1 MSVQFG
7 IKLDSIRTNTIQMR
21 YILISFF
28 SIIAFS
34 QVHAQQ
40 YITDSEVSST
50 AVVADN
56 EMKILYFTASWC
68 GPCRMMKPTIEAM
81 DKDPNSTAKIYKMD
95 IDENITDNVLKVPG
109 VPTFMFLKNGTL
121 VGQHT
126 GAVSA
131 KDFKAIVAK
140 HTSLPPSSKLLE
152 YSPVPSK
159 YEVVAGSHP
168 NLTKNKLVK
177 LWHNDDYLTQMATSI
192 HENLMNEKDLLS
204 GLSLINRAIELN
216 KNGNNLFV
224 KSKLLT
230 KLGAKKEAL
239 AAAKT
244 ARSLMNSKKQF
255 TGEVDQL
262 IQQLKS

>member
-1 MSVQFG
+1 
-7 IKLDSIRTNTIQMR
+7 MR

-34 QVHAQQ
+34 QVNAQQ

-68 GPCRMMKPTIEAM
+68 GPCRMMKPAIEAM
-81 DKDPNSTAKIYKMD
+81 DKDPESPGKIYKMD
-95 IDENITDNVLKVPG
+95 IDQNITDNVLKIPG

-131 KDFKAIVAK
+131 TDLKAIVAK
-140 HTSLPPSSKLLE
+140 RAALPPSSKLLE
-152 YSPVPSK
+152 YTPVPSK
-159 YEVVAGSHP
+159 YEVVAGAHP
-168 NLTKNKLVK
+168 QLSKRELIK
-177 LWHNDDYLTQMATSI
+177 LWHNDDYLARMASSI
-192 HENLMNEKDLLS
+192 HENLMDEKDLLS
-204 GLSLINRAIELN
+204 GLSLINRAIEIN
-216 KNGNNLFV
+216 KNGRNLFV
-224 KSKLLT
+224 KSNLLS

-239 AAAKT
+239 AAARK
-244 ARSLMNSKKQF
+244 ARSLMVSKKQF
-255 TGEVDQL
+255 TGEVDQW